1 MAVFVL
7 ISLRQDCLDNNI
19 TGTKP
24 LTLTLTAELVGDPIQ
39 FGYGATG
46 TGLTA
51 IDVTYGDGET
61 G

>member
-1 MAVFVL
+1 M
-7 ISLRQDCLDNNI
+7 
-19 TGTKP
+19 KP

-46 TGLTA
+46 TGLTT
-51 IDVTYGDGET
+51 IDVIYGDGET

>member
-1 MAVFVL
+1 MFVL
-7 ISLRQDCLDNNI
+7 TSLGQDCLDNNI

-24 LTLTLTAELVGDPIQ
+24 LTLTAELVGDPIQ

-46 TGLTA
+46 TGLTT

>member
-1 MAVFVL
+1 MFVL

-46 TGLTA
+46 TGLTT
-51 IDVTYGDGET
+51 IDVIYGDGET

>member
-1 MAVFVL
+1 M
-7 ISLRQDCLDNNI
+7 
-19 TGTKP
+19 KP
-24 LTLTLTAELVGDPIQ
+24 LTPTLTAELVGDPIQ